1 VREAGCS
8 SGSSSG
14 SSSKDRMKDGV
25 ESGCV
30 RWVESSG
37 AEGMPAWLQTERRH
51 EWGGGGGGGGG
62 GVVGCVVRICVCVW
76 CVSVWVKREAAG
88 ASASKQ
94 ATGQTG
100 VDLYV

>member
-1 VREAGCS
+1 
-8 SGSSSG
+8 
-14 SSSKDRMKDGV
+14 MNGV
-25 ESGCV
+25 
-30 RWVESSG
+30 VEVVVV
-37 AEGMPAWLQTERRH
+37 EEV
-51 EWGGGGGGGGG
+51 
-62 GVVGCVVRICVCVW
+62 VVGCVVRICVCVW